1 MARRLGLRLPSAWHA
16 EEHTDVKTNRGA
28 GENDSLS
35 EDSLR
40 PSLCPVGTVATGA
53 ARRPYAR
60 ALPPPLTDVEAVP
73 SELLGEAARPSR
85 VGSAGGRG
93 HPGLDLHPGRRR
105 DKILLPIPYRLLP
118 FLLPRSGSKP

>member
-1 MARRLGLRLPSAWHA
+1 M
-16 EEHTDVKTNRGA
+16 KTNRGA

-85 VGSAGGRG
+85 VGRARA
-93 HPGLDLHPGRRR
+93 PG
-105 DKILLPIPYRLLP
+105 
-118 FLLPRSGSKP
+118 PRFAPRPSSR

>member
-1 MARRLGLRLPSAWHA
+1 M
-16 EEHTDVKTNRGA
+16 KTNRGV

-40 PSLCPVGTVATGA
+40 PSLCPIGTVAACA